1 MAYLTLDEYKQ
12 MNYEPLNDTEFAK
25 LLNKASAVLDNLT
38 RRFYV
43 FNDLE
48 KDYEFRKKA
57 FKQAVACQIHYFVE
71 TGETTSEG
79 LNNMPQNLSMGR
91 TSLSFA
97 SNYSATGKNES
108 KSLLSEDVYM
118 YLEGTGLLYRGVC
131 S

>member
-1 MAYLTLDEYKQ
+1 MAYLTNEEYRQ
-12 MNYEPLNDTEFAK
+12 MGYDSLNEPEFTN
-25 LLNKASAVLDNLT
+25 LLNKASAVLDNVT

-43 FNDLE
+43 FNELE
-48 KDYEFRKKA
+48 KDYEFRKNA
-57 FKQAVACQIHYFVE
+57 FKQAVACQMHYFVE

-91 TSLSFA
+91 TSLTFA

-108 KSLLSEDVYM
+108 KSLLSDDVYI
-118 YLEGTGLLYRGVC
+118 YLEGTGLFYRGVC